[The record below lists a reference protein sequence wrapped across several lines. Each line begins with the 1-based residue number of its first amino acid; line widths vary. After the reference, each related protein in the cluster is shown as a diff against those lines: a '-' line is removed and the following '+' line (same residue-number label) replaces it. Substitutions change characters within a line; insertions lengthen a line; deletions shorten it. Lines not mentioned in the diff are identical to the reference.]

1 MSATLRIEK
10 MHCGS
15 CAKRVTNAI
24 LGVEPSADIKIDI
37 EGRTVIVAPAAKAEE
52 MLSALEAAGYP
63 AVVAA

>member
-1 MSATLRIEK
+1 MSATLKIEK

-24 LGVEPSADIKIDI
+24 LGVEPSADITIDI
-37 EGRTVIVAPAAKAEE
+37 EGRTVTVAPAATAEE

-63 AVVAA
+63 AVIAA

>member
-1 MSATLRIEK
+1 MSATLKIEK

-24 LGVEPSADIKIDI
+24 LGVEPSADITIDI
-37 EGRTVIVAPAAKAEE
+37 EGRKVTVAPAAKAEE

-63 AVVAA
+63 AVIAA